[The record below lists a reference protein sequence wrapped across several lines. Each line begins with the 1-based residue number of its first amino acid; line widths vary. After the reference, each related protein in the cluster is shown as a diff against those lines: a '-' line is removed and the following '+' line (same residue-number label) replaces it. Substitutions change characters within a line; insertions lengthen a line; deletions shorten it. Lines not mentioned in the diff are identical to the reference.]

1 MLKYSPS
8 RIMTV
13 PLFRLSLR
21 WYQYEAG
28 GVDRDLQS
36 SRSRQNISLPTW
48 RSSEHREGD
57 DRMWERED
65 DLWSL
70 QVLDYYSGTGIV
82 EARPLSFPGHLPN
95 FPGLQHLYMEER
107 RRTTQLLQF
116 EIISLNDCLYR
127 NMYRWADTSTIRSIS
142 TLLSTLGKD
151 PFDSSP

>member
-13 PLFRLSLR
+13 SLFRLSLR
-21 WYQYEAG
+21 WHQSEAG

-57 DRMWERED
+57 DRMRERED

-82 EARPLSFPGHLPN
+82 EARHFTFPGHLPN

-142 TLLSTLGKD
+142 TLLSILGKD